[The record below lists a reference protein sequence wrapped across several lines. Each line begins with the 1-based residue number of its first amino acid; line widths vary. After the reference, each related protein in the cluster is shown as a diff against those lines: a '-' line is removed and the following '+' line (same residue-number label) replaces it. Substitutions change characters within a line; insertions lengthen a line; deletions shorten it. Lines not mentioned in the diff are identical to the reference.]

1 MSAAQITVTGNVGK
15 DVELRFAGEKQ
26 IAVAT
31 FSMAHTPRIKKDG
44 EFTDGETMWF
54 KVIAFM
60 SKAEAIADQ
69 LQKGDTVLVT
79 GSLTQ
84 STYTD
89 RDGKER
95 ISLEIKADEVATLIK
110 RASRSK
116 KTTEDNLPWD

>member
-54 KVIAFM
+54 KVVAFM

-79 GSLTQ
+79 GTLTQ

-89 RDGKER
+89 KEGKER
-95 ISLEIKADEVATLIK
+95 TSLEIKADEVATLIK

>member
-1 MSAAQITVTGNVGK
+1 MSAALITVTGNVGK

-31 FSMAHTPRIKKDG
+31 FSMGHTPRIKKDG

>member
-1 MSAAQITVTGNVGK
+1 MSAALITVTGNVGK

-54 KVIAFM
+54 KIVAFM
-60 SKAEAIADQ
+60 SKAEMIADQ
-69 LQKGDTVLVT
+69 LKKGDSVLVT

-84 STYTD
+84 NTYTD

-95 ISLEIKADEVATLIK
+95 TALEIKADEVAILIK

-116 KTTEDNLPWD
+116 QTTEDSLPW

>member
-44 EFTDGETMWF
+44 EFQDGETMWF
-54 KVIAFM
+54 KVVAFM
-60 SKAEAIADQ
+60 SKAEMIADQ
-69 LQKGDTVLVT
+69 LKKGDSVLVT

-84 STYTD
+84 NTYTD

-95 ISLEIKADEVATLIK
+95 TALEIKADEVAILIK

-116 KTTEDNLPWD
+116 QTTEDSLPW

>member
-1 MSAAQITVTGNVGK
+1 MSAAMITITGNVGK

-44 EFTDGETMWF
+44 EFQDGETMWF
-54 KVIAFM
+54 KVVAFM
-60 SKAEAIADQ
+60 SKAEMIADQ
-69 LQKGDTVLVT
+69 LKKGDSVLVT

-84 STYTD
+84 NTYTD

-95 ISLEIKADEVATLIK
+95 TALEIKADEVAILIK

-116 KTTEDNLPWD
+116 QTTEDSLPW

>member
-15 DVELRFAGEKQ
+15 DVELRFAGDKQ

-31 FSMAHTPRIKKDG
+31 FSMAHTPRIRKDG

-54 KVIAFM
+54 KVVAFM
-60 SKAEAIADQ
+60 SKAEMIADQ
-69 LQKGDTVLVT
+69 LKKGDSVLVT

-84 STYTD
+84 NTYTD

-95 ISLEIKADEVATLIK
+95 TALEIKADEVAILIK

-116 KTTEDNLPWD
+116 QTTEDSLPW

>member
-1 MSAAQITVTGNVGK
+1 MSAALITVTGNVGK

-44 EFTDGETMWF
+44 EFQDGETMWF
-54 KVIAFM
+54 KVVAFM
-60 SKAEAIADQ
+60 SKAEMIADQ
-69 LQKGDTVLVT
+69 LKKGDSVLVT

-84 STYTD
+84 NTYTD

-95 ISLEIKADEVATLIK
+95 TALEIKADEVAILIK

-116 KTTEDNLPWD
+116 QTTEDSLPW

>member
-1 MSAAQITVTGNVGK
+1 MSAALITVTGNVGK

-44 EFTDGETMWF
+44 EFQDGETMWF
-54 KVIAFM
+54 KVVAFM
-60 SKAEAIADQ
+60 SKAEMIADQ
-69 LQKGDTVLVT
+69 LKKGDSVLVT

-95 ISLEIKADEVATLIK
+95 TALEIKAEEVAILIK

-116 KTTEDNLPWD
+116 QTTEDSLPW

>member
-31 FSMAHTPRIKKDG
+31 FSIAHTPRIKKDG
-44 EFTDGETMWF
+44 EFQDGETMWF
-54 KVIAFM
+54 KVVTFM
-60 SKAEAIADQ
+60 NKAEMIADQ
-69 LQKGDTVLVT
+69 LKKGDSVLVT

-84 STYTD
+84 NTYTD

-95 ISLEIKADEVATLIK
+95 TALEIKADEVAILIK

-116 KTTEDNLPWD
+116 QTTEDSLPW

>member
-1 MSAAQITVTGNVGK
+1 MSAALITVTGNVGK

-31 FSMAHTPRIKKDG
+31 FSMAHTPRIRKDG

-54 KVIAFM
+54 KVVAFM

-79 GSLTQ
+79 GTLTQ

-89 RDGKER
+89 KEGKER
-95 ISLEIKADEVATLIK
+95 TSLEIKADEVATLIK